1 MQWLMFQYSVPN
13 KPSRL
18 RVYVWRKLKAL
29 RAEPLLEGLY
39 VLPLTAKTAEQF
51 EWLCA
56 EVTDMG
62 GEAVLWKSEI
72 LSSMQET
79 VLIARFQEEA
89 HKGYQKV
96 QEMLLEKPEDNQKAW
111 LENIMRLYANIRY
124 HDYFDTQQH
133 YTIHTQIENHYRR
146 LNK

>member
-1 MQWLMFQYSVPN
+1 MKWLMFQYSVPN
-13 KPSRL
+13 KPSKL

-29 RAEPLLEGLY
+29 RAEQLLEGLY

-56 EVTDMG
+56 EVVEMG
-62 GEAVLWKSEI
+62 GEANLWKSEF
-72 LSSMQET
+72 LSSMQEET
-79 VLIARFQEEA
+79 LIARFREEA
-89 HKGYQKV
+89 HKGYQCV
-96 QEMLLEKPEDNQKAW
+96 QELLSKKPEDNQKAW